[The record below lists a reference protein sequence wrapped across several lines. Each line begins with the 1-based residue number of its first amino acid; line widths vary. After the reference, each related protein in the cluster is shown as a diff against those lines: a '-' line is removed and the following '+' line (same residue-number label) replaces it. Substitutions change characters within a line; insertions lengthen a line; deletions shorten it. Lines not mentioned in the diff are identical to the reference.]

1 MDLRDEQSGRMEE
14 IHQQLHFAYCQFPFS
29 SHDLCH
35 PHSAN
40 SEYSNSIHDLKE
52 MKPGLFDL
60 FGNYEIVG
68 IMPFPSFHFSSSHH
82 KIFGT
87 REKRIW
93 VPVAVSEV

>member
-1 MDLRDEQSGRMEE
+1 MDLRDEQYGRMEE

-40 SEYSNSIHDLKE
+40 FEYSNSIHDLKE

-60 FGNYEIVG
+60 LVITRLLVSCRFL
-68 IMPFPSFHFSSSHH
+68 FFRFSSSHH
-82 KIFGT
+82 KIFET
-87 REKRIW
+87 REKSIW
-93 VPVAVSEV
+93 IPVTVSEV